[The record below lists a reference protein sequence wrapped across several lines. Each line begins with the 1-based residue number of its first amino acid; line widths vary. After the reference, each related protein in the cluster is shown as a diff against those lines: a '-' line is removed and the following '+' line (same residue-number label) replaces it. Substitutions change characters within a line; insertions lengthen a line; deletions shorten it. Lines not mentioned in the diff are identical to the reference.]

1 MNTPGRENQ
10 TFNTTPNQ
18 QMRNQQQYIPQAHYP
33 PAPTNLML
41 NHMSPTYPYEVVQQ
55 AHSNK
60 PAGAPHQQMA
70 GTPQRAGI

>member
-41 NHMSPTYPYEVVQQ
+41 NHMSPTYPYEVQQ